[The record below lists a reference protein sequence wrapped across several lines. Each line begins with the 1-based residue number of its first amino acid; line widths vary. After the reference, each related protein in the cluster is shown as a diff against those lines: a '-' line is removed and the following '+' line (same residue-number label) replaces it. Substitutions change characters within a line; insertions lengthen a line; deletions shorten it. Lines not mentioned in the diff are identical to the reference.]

1 MFELVFK
8 LYSASSISML
18 DKRKL
23 LGSTKVGT
31 DSKILLLK
39 NVAELLDVKKGD
51 VVTFYEEKGN
61 ICIEKGY
68 SSEHFH
74 EHPRDV

>member
-1 MFELVFK
+1 
-8 LYSASSISML
+8 ML

-23 LGSTKVGT
+23 LGSTKIGT
-31 DSKILLLK
+31 DNKIFFLK

-51 VVTFYEEKGN
+51 MITFYEEHGK

-74 EHPRDV
+74 EHSRDV